1 MVTRPDATPLSIGDR
16 FYLMEA
22 AINMIDEGIAI
33 LHEEAVEEGIDPD
46 NENLLDSLDDLRMT
60 SYSSLLHTMANDKE
74 EAKALI
80 TMMRQEN
87 SLDSE

>member
-60 SYSSLLHTMANDKE
+60 SYSSLLHTMTNDKE